1 MRLSQPR
8 APWVGIGALALV
20 FAAPALAPALVSQ
33 QAEASAHLTEKGRLA
48 FVNRQFDVALSD
60 LNKAIEAD
68 ASNPSA
74 HYYRGLVLGNLGRQR
89 EALDAFLKAAELN
102 PGWGEAHRV
111 ATIAALD
118 TRNLS
123 IAWEQ
128 AVKAYQAGADVSQS
142 INRLLALE
150 KAPGDLDE
158 QLAAARI
165 FVMPVD
171 TEKLEARQDNPF
183 GGGNVVGAALDR
195 GGIASAGSSNE
206 IGNPSGSTST
216 SRQTNV
222 GGKQAAQA
230 QAHFHSLLMQLRLS
244 LTNSRHF
251 GVVAGQDMAQYLML
265 VEIAEMGGASGNAVK
280 GHLKLVDPRSGEEAY
295 RRVLELKNISSL
307 AELNS
312 EIERIVN
319 LLEEWL
325 LDRSG

>member
-1 MRLSQPR
+1 MSTQMKCGAVLIAVILVACLNSQP
-8 APWVGIGALALV
+8 A
-20 FAAPALAPALVSQ
+20 FAQ
-33 QAEASAHLTEKGRLA
+33 ASAQLTEKGRVAL
-48 FVNRQFDVALSD
+48 VNRQFDIALSD

-68 ASNPSA
+68 ALNPYA

-111 ATIAALD
+111 AAIAALD

-142 INRLLALE
+142 INRLLAIE

-195 GGIASAGSSNE
+195 GGTASAGSSNE
-206 IGNPSGSTST
+206 IGNPSGSTSS
-216 SRQTNV
+216 SRQTNA
-222 GGKQAAQA
+222 GGQQAAQA
-230 QAHFHSLLMQLRLS
+230 QAHFYSLLTQLRLS

-251 GVVAGQDMAQYLML
+251 GVVGQQDMARYLM
-265 VEIAEMGGASGNAVK
+265 VVSIDEMGGAGGNAAR

-295 RRVLELKNISSL
+295 SRVLELRNIASL
-307 AELNS
+307 AELNA
-312 EIERIVN
+312 EVERIVN

-325 LDRSG
+325 LDLSG